1 MVCTHGSLKSSA
13 FCISTIMYGVAFLSV
28 CTAIAA
34 DASAESLPALES
46 PKIVQPTC
54 MRAILHHKD
63 NQETLILSLDFIDAG
78 TADVNGVFDSWSK
91 EVAWVLPIPG
101 DTLEMRESSPIPLR
115 MLMPITGPY
124 KLNGRITDLLF
135 VPFFLT
141 TIALIG
147 WCCTG
152 RQIHKRIWMKT
163 ILMGLIL
170 VSVVVSIILLR
181 APRFDLLSEMG
192 LYTSEPMESS
202 MTEPPKTVILRP
214 QSQEEF
220 REILAREHHLE
231 MMASN
236 LSLAAEYI
244 DQGWAFALIRMVIP
258 MCESP
263 NSSPF
268 RTPSVAFTF
277 STETPILPLPL
288 FGARHDSLQTDIVVI
303 GETSFRNGA
312 LRLESIFRSDET
324 PYTVAQLH
332 NENVPPTR
340 LGACS
345 TYVLEGLPN
354 LRIGFPAIT
363 NLLWDGCVLTR
374 FSGEIRPS
382 KDANEIRLHAEPA
395 SSSFRVTFGHPRAI
409 LVKRMFYASLVG
421 LIWMTGIFLLVIF
434 SKISDHKAL
443 LTALIL
449 CTFPISLGMGIA
461 CCSQVESLD
470 EDEKIVPWQRNPPTD
485 NLDLL
490 VKELSG
496 KPELTGENAY
506 QGIGVEVQD
515 VLEQAFPPLDGEED
529 WYRLFEDD
537 RGLICRVY
545 DVRDDIPFEPMR
557 LEHIALYS
565 RLPPRAK
572 HPVWPV
578 PDSSVTFLGEPTDI
592 VLVKKSSPD

>member
-1 MVCTHGSLKSSA
+1 MVSTHGSLKGLA
-13 FCISTIMYGVAFLSV
+13 FCTSTFMRAMVAFLCI
-28 CTAIAA
+28 CTVFAG
-34 DASAESLPALES
+34 DAWAQPLPMLENPS
-46 PKIVQPTC
+46 TNQMTGV
-54 MRAILHHKD
+54 RAIIQHRGD
-63 NQETLILSLDFIDAG
+63 QETLMLSLDFISAEE
-78 TADVNGVFDSWSK
+78 TNAVPLNK
-91 EVAWVLPIPG
+91 EFAWVLPIPG
-101 DTLEMRESSPIPLR
+101 DTLEIQESSSLPLR

-124 KLNGRITDLLF
+124 ELKFRFTDLLF

-147 WCCTG
+147 WYCTG
-152 RQIHKRIWMKT
+152 RQIHKRIWLK
-163 ILMGLIL
+163 IIFMGLIL
-170 VSVVVSIILLR
+170 VSIVMSVILLR
-181 APRFDLLSEMG
+181 APRFDLCSEMG
-192 LYTSEPMESS
+192 LYTSDLLETS
-202 MTEPPKTVILRP
+202 MIEPPKTTILRP
-214 QSQEEF
+214 KSQEEF
-220 REILAREHHLE
+220 RETLAREHHLE
-231 MMASN
+231 MMASHV
-236 LSLAAEYI
+236 SLAAEYI
-244 DQGWAFALIRMVIP
+244 DQGWAFALIRMVMP
-258 MCESP
+258 MRES
-263 NSSPF
+263 SYYSPF
-268 RTPSVAFTF
+268 RTPAMAFTF
-277 STETPILPLPL
+277 PAKMPVLPLPL
-288 FGARHDSLQTDIVVI
+288 LGVRRDSLQTDIVVI
-303 GETSFRNGA
+303 GETSFRSDS
-312 LRLESIFRSDET
+312 LRLQSTFRCDEM
-324 PYTVAQLH
+324 PCTVAQLH
-332 NENVPPTR
+332 NEDVPPTR

-345 TYVLEGLPN
+345 TYVLEGLPI

-382 KDANEIRLHAEPA
+382 KDAHEIRLHAEPA
-395 SSSFRVTFGHPRAI
+395 SSSFRVTFGHPRTI

-434 SKISDHKAL
+434 SKMSDHKAL

-470 EDEKIVPWQRNPPTD
+470 EDEKIVPWQRNYPTD

-506 QGIGVEVQD
+506 QEIGVEVQD
-515 VLEQAFPPLDGEED
+515 VLEQAFPPPDGEED
-529 WYRLFEDD
+529 WYQLFEDD

-557 LEHIALYS
+557 LEHIASYA

-578 PDSSVTFLGEPTDI
+578 PDPSLTFLGEPTDI